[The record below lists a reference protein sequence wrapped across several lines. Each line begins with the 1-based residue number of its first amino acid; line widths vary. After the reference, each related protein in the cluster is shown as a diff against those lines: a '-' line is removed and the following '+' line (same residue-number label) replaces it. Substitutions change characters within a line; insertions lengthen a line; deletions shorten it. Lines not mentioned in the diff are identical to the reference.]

1 MDYPIIGNP
10 AGMKMPFLIFRFKNI
25 MRELFFLI
33 VLFVFT
39 GSYSEAALPDSL
51 TIKKVNELAAG
62 IQKKFAPDKRTEY
75 FQMRLQ
81 TAEPLTY
88 TLEVSKPEAAAE
100 LKALLIRENIDVIIN
115 EELLPSKTLGDKVY
129 GVSNLSVSNNR
140 YAPNHAAEM
149 ATQSILGT
157 PVKILKKE
165 RGYYFVR
172 TPDNYLSWTES
183 AGLAPMNKAEF
194 ENWQTAE
201 KIIYTNLF
209 GQAYSEASESSLPV
223 SDLVAGNILQL
234 LSETNGF
241 YKVSFPDKRIA
252 FISVKKARAF
262 DQWKSQPNPNAEQI
276 LKTARNFLGI
286 PYLWGGT
293 SVKGMDCSGFTKTSY
308 FMNGI
313 VLPRDAS
320 QQAVVGD
327 KIDISEN
334 DTVSV
339 ARALKILK
347 PGDLLFFAGDKRNM
361 RVTHTAIYM
370 GSGEFI
376 QAAGLVRINSMI
388 SGSKN
393 YDDFQSRTLV
403 GARRIL
409 TAIGDPEVTRVDQHP
424 YYQRVL
430 NQ

>member
-1 MDYPIIGNP
+1 MEGIVPVLQFNP
-10 AGMKMPFLIFRFKNI
+10 NRMKKIFFLLALVFLIQSSSKA
-25 MRELFFLI
+25 
-33 VLFVFT
+33 VLR
-39 GSYSEAALPDSL
+39 DSA
-51 TIKKVNELAAG
+51 TVNRIKKIARLVQE
-62 IQKKFAPDKRTEY
+62 KYAPDRRTEY
-75 FQMRLQ
+75 FQLRLQ
-81 TAEPLTY
+81 KSDPLTY
-88 TLEVSKPEAAAE
+88 ILETTMAEAITE
-100 LKALLIRENIDVIIN
+100 LKAGLNKESISLILN
-115 EELLPSKTLGDKVY
+115 EELLPSKDLGDKVY
-129 GVSNLSVSNNR
+129 GVANLSVSNNR
-140 YAPNHAAEM
+140 YSPSHSAEM

-183 AGLAPMNKAEF
+183 AGLSPMDKFEF
-194 ENWQTAE
+194 ESWQTAD
-201 KIIYTNLF
+201 KIVYTDLF

-234 LSETNGF
+234 LNEVNGF

-252 FISVKKARAF
+252 YISLKRAQAF
-262 DQWKSQPNPNAEQI
+262 DQWKNRPNPNAEQ
-276 LKTARNFLGI
+276 LLQTARTFLGI

-308 FMNGI
+308 FINGI

-320 QQAVVGD
+320 QQALVGD
-327 KIDISEN
+327 MVDIKEN
-334 DTVSV
+334 DTLSV
-339 ARALKILK
+339 NKALKNLK
-347 PGDLLFFAGDKRNM
+347 PGDLLFFAGDKRNH

-370 GSGEFI
+370 GNGEFI
-376 QAAGLVRINSMI
+376 QAAGLIRINSMI

-403 GARRIL
+403 GARRML
-409 TAIGDPEVTRVDQHP
+409 TAVGEPEITRVNQHP
-424 YYQRVL
+424 YYQRVI